1 VGDPFKDT
9 SSVAMNP
16 VIKFTTL
23 FGLLAVELAVS
34 LSAERGSGFTTVL
47 AAVFFLVS
55 AIFVWRS
62 FYGMRIKVERAGAGA
77 PAMAKHKPVVAMDR
91 SGLIVSLVAQ
101 LVGLAV
107 GAAALSWWEGGRQS
121 ADIETLKVRL
131 ADERG
136 VVQAKVK
143 QLTDELN
150 AEKQRREALE
160 QVIEQQK
167 TKRR

>member
-1 VGDPFKDT
+1 MDR
-9 SSVAMNP
+9 SSLIGSVVAL
-16 VIKFTTL
+16 L
-23 FGLLAVELAVS
+23 FGL
-34 LSAERGSGFTTVL
+34 
-47 AAVFFLVS
+47 
-55 AIFVWRS
+55 I
-62 FYGMRIKVERAGAGA
+62 
-77 PAMAKHKPVVAMDR
+77 
-91 SGLIVSLVAQ
+91 
-101 LVGLAV
+101 V

-121 ADIETLKVRL
+121 ADIENLKVRL

-167 TKRR
+167 SKRR